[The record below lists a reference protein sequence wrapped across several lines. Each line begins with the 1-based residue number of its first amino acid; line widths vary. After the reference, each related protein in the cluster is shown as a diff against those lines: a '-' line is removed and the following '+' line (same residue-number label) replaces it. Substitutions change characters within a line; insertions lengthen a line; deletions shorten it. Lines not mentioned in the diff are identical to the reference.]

1 MILFRA
7 DVFNCMQSA
16 VVAAKN
22 CGEIRFGGA
31 NVNLSGNGP
40 RDSFPPWGSI
50 RMNIPKIVGDLC
62 VRIIYS
68 NSKITGI
75 DLPLIKLAI
84 VGQLDLGLWF
94 AYCNISGQ
102 AQFLWKIS
110 RVCQSV
116 ATPLSLAYPLSV
128 FYTNSTLKPRRI
140 PTISFE

>member
-1 MILFRA
+1 MIFFRA
-7 DVFNCMQSA
+7 DVLNCMQSA
-16 VVAAKN
+16 VVAARN
-22 CGEIRFGGA
+22 CGKIRFWGQTLTVSDLPG
-31 NVNLSGNGP
+31 SGP
-40 RDSFPPWGSI
+40 RDSFPPSGSI

-102 AQFLWKIS
+102 AQFLW
-110 RVCQSV
+110 
-116 ATPLSLAYPLSV
+116 
-128 FYTNSTLKPRRI
+128 
-140 PTISFE
+140 